1 MPSIPVSV
9 VKAGLINIGPPAAKR
24 ATVFT
29 CMGWIKNPVI
39 PDAAP
44 LTLLAVADYLSNDL
58 SSERTIRIDLAKDG
72 TDYRLQF
79 SNSKSKL
86 VAKSSGVALDDEDF
100 HLLTYISDG
109 NGLMRYYVDA
119 IEIPAED
126 GYGDEGI
133 LYSIAWSRHT
143 RLGGGDV
150 CVPCLDTAGQSVSL
164 YNWRFGAGFTLHQEW
179 IRELYLED
187 LPTLNPEETAA

>member
-9 VKAGLINIGPPAAKR
+9 VKAGLINIGPPTAKR
-24 ATVFT
+24 STKFT
-29 CMGWIKNPVI
+29 CMGWIKDPVI
-39 PDAAP
+39 PDSEP
-44 LTLLAVADYLSNDL
+44 LTLLAVADYINNDF
-58 SSERTIRIDLAKDG
+58 SSEQAIRVDLVKDG

-79 SNSKSKL
+79 ANSKSKL
-86 VAKSSGVALDDEDF
+86 VAKSTQIVLDDEEF
-100 HLLTYISDG
+100 HLLTYICDG
-109 NGLMRYYVDA
+109 DGRMRYYVDA
-119 IEIPAED
+119 VEVPAEV

-143 RLGGGDV
+143 RLGGGDI

-164 YNWRFGAGFTLHQEW
+164 YNWRFGAGFTLHQAW

-187 LPTLNPEETAA
+187 LPTLNPEEVSS

>member
-1 MPSIPVSV
+1 
-9 VKAGLINIGPPAAKR
+9 
-24 ATVFT
+24 
-29 CMGWIKNPVI
+29 MGWIKNPVI

-44 LTLLAVADYLSNDL
+44 LTLLAVADYLNNDL